1 MFVTVILSLSLSNR
15 NMPIYMIKYLKTKTY
30 MGTNQ
35 LNNKDISWEKTN
47 NCENIINKYFNN
59 MNIKKYENNNNNY
72 YGEMFKILGYPAA
85 IVIINNKY
93 KKLFIEEFIINKNLM
108 LMFDAAPLMR
118 LSFYKKFK
126 NINLKHAINKN
137 IFMII

>member
-1 MFVTVILSLSLSNR
+1 
-15 NMPIYMIKYLKTKTY
+15 
-30 MGTNQ
+30 MGTNP

>member
-1 MFVTVILSLSLSNR
+1 
-15 NMPIYMIKYLKTKTY
+15 MPIYMIKYLKTNTY
-30 MGTNQ
+30 MGTKP
-35 LNNKDISWEKTN
+35 LNNNDISWEKTN

-72 YGEMFKILGYPAA
+72 YGEMFKILGYPAT

-118 LSFYKKFK
+118 VSFYKKFK